1 MQPMSSQPGA
11 WTEYHYT
18 IENDA
23 LLTFEKTFKV
33 AFTTQNPIANSL
45 QLSLLFSYRNTAT
58 LLKFCTFIVEI
69 VEN

>member
-1 MQPMSSQPGA
+1 MQPLSSQPGA

-18 IENDA
+18 IENDT
-23 LLTFEKTFKV
+23 LLTFEKTYKV